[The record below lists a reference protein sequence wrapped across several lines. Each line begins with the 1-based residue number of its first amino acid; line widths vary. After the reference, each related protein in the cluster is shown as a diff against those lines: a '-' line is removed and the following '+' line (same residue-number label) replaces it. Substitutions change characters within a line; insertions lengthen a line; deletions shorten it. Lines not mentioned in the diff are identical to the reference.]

1 MSYVP
6 SFMDSEESSK
16 LSHEKVGTLNNL
28 TALKNKR
35 EVMKYKVTPFKNKTN
50 EKIKNGYEKI
60 MNDINNLTNPNFIA
74 NFEKNTINQSFTQ
87 LKNAIVNSKEVNSD
101 SKKFF
106 SNLNF
111 DQYNQKGIDVQI
123 HISKCKDFLLNY
135 LKITDTI
142 KNQNNSKSN
151 NDFFIKFI
159 FDDQPKYNKTFQFKS
174 KDELNKIKVIILL
187 NYNQISNPGFYLS
200 DGKEIDFNKEKDL
213 LIGDDFKGKLLEV
226 HIRSK

>member
-74 NFEKNTINQSFTQ
+74 NFEKNAMNQSFTQ

-135 LKITDTI
+135 LKITDTL

-151 NDFFIKFI
+151 TDFFIKFI

-174 KDELNKIKVIILL
+174 KDELNKIKVTILL

-213 LIGDDFKGKLLEV
+213 LIGDYFKGKLLEV

>member
-16 LSHEKVGTLNNL
+16 LSYEKIGTSNNL

-111 DQYNQKGIDVQI
+111 DQYNQKEIDVQI

-135 LKITDTI
+135 LKITDTL
-142 KNQNNSKSN
+142 KSQNNSKSN
-151 NDFFIKFI
+151 TDFFIKFI

-174 KDELNKIKVIILL
+174 KDELNKIKVTILL

-200 DGKEIDFNKEKDL
+200 DGKEINFNKDKDL
-213 LIGDDFKGKLLEV
+213 LIGNYFNGKLLEV